1 MAFFCYHEYMQ
12 ITSAEFVKGIVGPDD
27 LLECNF
33 PQIAFIGRSN
43 VGKSS
48 LINSLTGQK
57 DLAITS
63 SFPGRTRQ
71 INIFL
76 INNNTYFMDLPGY
89 GFAKSSFKVREQLFE
104 LIDWYLFD
112 SDYEQKRVVLIIDAN
127 IGPTDEDLNMLHSL
141 EEFNK
146 EIVVVANK
154 IDKIKKLKYPGRLQ
168 EIKDLVGDH
177 KVIPYSSH
185 DSIGRNALIGE
196 LLG

>member
-1 MAFFCYHEYMQ
+1 MHSGLKQ

-76 INNNTYFMDLPGY
+76 INNNAYFMDLPGY
-89 GFAKSSFKVREQLFE
+89 GFAKSSFAVREQLFE

-112 SDYEQKRVVLIIDAN
+112 SDYEQKKVVLIIDAN

-154 IDKIKKLKYPGRLQ
+154 VDKIKRSKYEERLL
-168 EIKDLVGDH
+168 EITALIGDH
-177 KVIPYSSH
+177 KMIPYSSH
-185 DSIGRNALIGE
+185 EKIGRSALIGE
-196 LLG
+196 ILG